1 MANCI
6 LISGGIAQDNSVPGT
21 LAPDFSV
28 PAIHRTL
35 GAYRVAAAVEAEGY
49 TTFVLDFAICFTP
62 EEICQALA
70 LHLGSDTLWV
80 GFSSTF
86 FFRKNQDDKKDEMY
100 YAPYKQIKPVLDF
113 IKSKS
118 NAKLVYGGMKSIF
131 FTKEENDID
140 YFVVGY
146 ADVSVLALTDYLAGK
161 SEIDPGRI
169 INSINYPE
177 PTMDSLA
184 TSWRNH
190 NVLPGEA
197 LPLELA
203 RGCIFKCKFCSFP
216 LLGKKKGTYLRDAV
230 QVRDEMIEAW
240 ETHGTRTYF
249 VTDDTFNDD
258 NDKIEALHKVFTNL
272 PFKPIF
278 SAYLRIDLINK
289 YPHQADILTDMG
301 LIGTFF
307 GLETMQADSAKAIG
321 KGLAPNKV
329 KDRLY
334 WLADRWKHKVNI
346 SAGFILGLPYD
357 DVFYFD
363 DLISWSLESD
373 NPIQQIEF
381 YPLYLFNHTVPGDRK
396 PYLSEFSLHPE
407 IYGYKF
413 PGTENY
419 SHWKLPEQNLN
430 YEICTEISNSYNQ
443 LIRSRNK
450 YASFAM
456 MLFLNVG
463 VTLDDLYDLT
473 MDQIAQKYNI
483 PALNAVKI
491 SEYKRMLGV
500 NQLINT
506 KNISKDH

>member
-6 LISGGIAQDNSVPGT
+6 LISGGIDQDIR
-21 LAPDFSV
+21 V

-35 GAYRVAAAVEAEGY
+35 GAYRIASAVESKGY
-49 TTFVLDFAICFTP
+49 TAFVLDFAINFTP
-62 EEICQALA
+62 EEICQAIA
-70 LHLGSDTLWV
+70 PHLGSDTLWV

-86 FFRKNQDDKKDEMY
+86 FFTQSQADKKDEMY
-100 YAPYKQIKPVLDF
+100 YAPYEQTKPVIDF
-113 IKSKS
+113 VKSNS
-118 NAKLVYGGMKSIF
+118 NAKLVYGGAKSPF
-131 FTKEENDID
+131 YTDDDADID
-140 YFVVGY
+140 YFVLGY

-161 SEIDPGRI
+161 STVDPGQV

-177 PTMDSLA
+177 PTMDSLS

-190 NVLPGEA
+190 NILPGEA
-197 LPLELA
+197 LPIELA

-216 LLGKKKGTYLRDAV
+216 LIGKQKGTYLRDAV

-240 ETHGTRTYF
+240 ETHGTTTYF

-258 NDKIEALHKVFTNL
+258 NDKIDALHKVFTNL

-278 SAYLRIDLINK
+278 SAYLRIDLLNK

-301 LIGTFF
+301 LVGTFF
-307 GLETMQADSAKAIG
+307 GLETMQANSAKAIG

-334 WLADRWKHKVNI
+334 WLADRWKRKVNI

-363 DLISWSLESD
+363 DLISWCLESD

-381 YPLYLFNHTVPGDRK
+381 YPLYLFKHTTPGDRT

-407 IYGYKF
+407 IYGYRF
-413 PGTENY
+413 PGKENY

-430 YEICTEISNSYNQ
+430 YEICTEIAQSYNK

-473 MDQIAQKYNI
+473 VDQIAQKYNI
-483 PALNAVKI
+483 SALNNVKLQ
-491 SEYKRMLGV
+491 EYKTMLGV
-500 NQLINT
+500 DQLINT
-506 KNISKDH
+506 KNISKD

>member
-6 LISGGIAQDNSVPGT
+6 LISGGIDQDIR
-21 LAPDFSV
+21 V

-35 GAYRVAAAVEAEGY
+35 GAYRVAAAVEAKGY
-49 TTFVLDFAICFTP
+49 TTFVLDFAISFTP
-62 EEICQALA
+62 EEICQAIA
-70 LHLGSDTLWV
+70 PHLGSDTIWV

-86 FFRKNQDDKKDEMY
+86 FFTRSQDDKKDEMY

-113 IKSKS
+113 IKSNS
-118 NAKLVYGGMKSIF
+118 NAKLVYGGTKSPF
-131 FTKEENDID
+131 YTQDDDAID

-161 SEIDPGRI
+161 STTDPGRI
-169 INSINYPE
+169 INSKDYPE
-177 PTMDSLA
+177 AAMDSLT

-190 NVLPGEA
+190 KILPGES

-203 RGCIFKCKFCSFP
+203 RGCIFKCKFCSYP
-216 LLGKKKGTYLRDAV
+216 LLGKKKGTYLRDAI

-240 ETHGTRTYF
+240 ETHGTTTYF
-249 VTDDTFNDD
+249 ITDDTFNDD
-258 NDKIEALHKVFTNL
+258 NDKIDALHKIFTSL
-272 PFKPIF
+272 PFKPNF
-278 SAYLRIDLINK
+278 SAYLRIDLLNK

-307 GLETMQADSAKAIG
+307 GLETMQAESAKAIG

-334 WLADRWKHKVNI
+334 WLADRWKRKVNI
-346 SAGFILGLPYD
+346 SSGFILGLPYD
-357 DVFYFD
+357 DIFYFD
-363 DLISWSLESD
+363 ELIDWCLEKD

-381 YPLYLFNHTVPGDRK
+381 YPLYLFNHKDPGDRT
-396 PYLSEFSLHPE
+396 PYLSEFSLNPE
-407 IYGYKF
+407 IYGYRF
-413 PGTENY
+413 PGNENY

-430 YEICTEISNSYNQ
+430 YEICTEIAQSYNQ
-443 LIRSRNK
+443 LIQPRNK
-450 YASFAM
+450 YSSFSM

-473 MDQIAQKYNI
+473 VDQIAQKYNI
-483 PALNAVKI
+483 PALNDVKLR
-491 SEYKRMLGV
+491 EYKKMLGV
-500 NQLINT
+500 DQLINT
-506 KNISKDH
+506 KNISEDH

>member
-1 MANCI
+1 
-6 LISGGIAQDNSVPGT
+6 
-21 LAPDFSV
+21 
-28 PAIHRTL
+28 
-35 GAYRVAAAVEAEGY
+35 
-49 TTFVLDFAICFTP
+49 
-62 EEICQALA
+62 
-70 LHLGSDTLWV
+70 
-80 GFSSTF
+80 
-86 FFRKNQDDKKDEMY
+86 
-100 YAPYKQIKPVLDF
+100 
-113 IKSKS
+113 
-118 NAKLVYGGMKSIF
+118 
-131 FTKEENDID
+131 
-140 YFVVGY
+140 
-146 ADVSVLALTDYLAGK
+146 
-161 SEIDPGRI
+161 
-169 INSINYPE
+169 
-177 PTMDSLA
+177 MDSLA

-443 LIRSRNK
+443 LIRTRNK

>member
-6 LISGGIAQDNSVPGT
+6 LISGGIEQDS
-21 LAPDFSV
+21 SV

-35 GAYRVAAAVEAEGY
+35 GAYRIAAAVEAEGY
-49 TTFVLDFAICFTP
+49 TAFVLDFAINFTP
-62 EEICQALA
+62 EEICQAIA
-70 LHLGSDTLWV
+70 PHLGSDTLWV

-86 FFRKNQDDKKDEMY
+86 FFKRNRDDKKEEMY
-100 YAPYKQIKPVLDF
+100 YAPYNQIKHVLDF
-113 IKSKS
+113 IKSNS
-118 NAKLVYGGMKSIF
+118 NAKLVYGGMKSAF
-131 FTKEENDID
+131 YTEEENDID
-140 YFVVGY
+140 YFVLGY

-161 SEIDPGRI
+161 SATDPGRI

-190 NVLPGEA
+190 AILPGEA

-203 RGCIFKCKFCSFP
+203 RGCIFRCKFCSFP
-216 LLGKKKGTYLRDAV
+216 LLGKKKGTYLRDAA

-258 NDKIEALHKVFTNL
+258 NDKIEALHKVFTTL

-289 YPHQADILTDMG
+289 YPHQADLLTEMG

-307 GLETMQADSAKAIG
+307 GIETMHPESAKSIG

-334 WLADRWKHKVNI
+334 WLADRWQRKVNI
-346 SAGFILGLPYD
+346 SAGFILGLPHD
-357 DVFYFD
+357 DIFYFD
-363 DLISWSLESD
+363 ELADWCLQED

-381 YPLYLFNHTVPGDRK
+381 YPLYLFNHKVPGDRK
-396 PYLSEFSLHPE
+396 PYLSEFSLNPE
-407 IYGYKF
+407 IYGYNF
-413 PGTENY
+413 SGVENY
-419 SHWKLPEQNLN
+419 ANWKLPQQNLN
-430 YEICTEISNSYNQ
+430 FDICRNIAQSYNK
-443 LIRSRNK
+443 LVGPRNK
-450 YASFAM
+450 YSAFSM

-463 VTLDDLYDLT
+463 VTLEDLLT
-473 MDQIAQKYNI
+473 LTVDQIHQKYNI
-483 PALNAVKI
+483 SALSDVKLH
-491 SEYKRMLGV
+491 EYKKMLGID
-500 NQLINT
+500 QLINT
-506 KNISKDH
+506 KNISKD

>member
-6 LISGGIAQDNSVPGT
+6 LISGGIEQDG
-21 LAPDFSV
+21 SV

-49 TTFVLDFAICFTP
+49 TTFVLDFAINFTS

-70 LHLGSDTLWV
+70 PHLGSDTLWV

-86 FFRKNQDDKKDEMY
+86 FFVRNQDNKKDEMY
-100 YAPYKQIKPVLDF
+100 YAPYTQIKPVLDF
-113 IKSKS
+113 IKSNS
-118 NAKLVYGGMKSIF
+118 NAKLVYGGMKSAF
-131 FTKEENDID
+131 YTEEEDDID
-140 YFVVGY
+140 YFVLGY

-161 SEIDPGRI
+161 STTDPGRI
-169 INSINYPE
+169 INSKDYPE
-177 PTMDSLA
+177 PAMSSLT

-190 NVLPGEA
+190 DILPGEA

-216 LLGKKKGTYLRDAV
+216 LIGKKKGTYLRDSI

-249 VTDDTFNDD
+249 ITDDTFNDD
-258 NDKIEALHKVFTNL
+258 NDKIDALHKVFTNL

-301 LIGTFF
+301 LVGTFF
-307 GLETMQADSAKAIG
+307 GLETMQANSAIAIG

-334 WLADRWKHKVNI
+334 WLADRWKRKANI

-357 DVFYFD
+357 DIFYFD
-363 DLISWSLESD
+363 DLISWCLESD

-419 SHWKLPEQNLN
+419 SYWKLPEQNLN
-430 YEICTEISNSYNQ
+430 YEICKEISHSYNQ

-473 MDQIAQKYNI
+473 VDQIAQKYNI
-483 PALNAVKI
+483 AALNDVKLK
-491 SEYKRMLGV
+491 EYKKMLGV
-500 NQLINT
+500 DQLINT
-506 KNISKDH
+506 KNISEDH